1 MYDLIKVIE
10 NAGESQLQ
18 EQTHLSN
25 QLKYQSNFTFNVV
38 FDCGISNLQKQYE
51 NKA

>member
-1 MYDLIKVIE
+1 MRDLTKVIE

-25 QLKYQSNFTFNVV
+25 PLKYQSNFTLNVV
-38 FDCGISNLQKQYE
+38 FVCGIYNLQKQHE
-51 NKA
+51 NKE